1 MKIITKTSLLLLAL
15 IVSGYSFS
23 QTTEINGVIKS
34 KIFFDEGNYSFG
46 TAIDGRAGNTEVL
59 SRTGDV
65 YLSTTDFRTN
75 SLILKNGTGNV
86 GIGTATPQAKL
97 DVNGNIFTNGKLTIG
112 TIDPAKYG
120 NYALAVNGEAIF
132 TKATVKLYGNWPD
145 CVPSPGDNNSGTSGK
160 TTSIRAVRI
169 R

>member
-1 MKIITKTSLLLLAL
+1 M
-15 IVSGYSFS
+15 
-23 QTTEINGVIKS
+23 
-34 KIFFDEGNYSFG
+34 
-46 TAIDGRAGNTEVL
+46 DGRAGNTEVL
-59 SRTGDV
+59 SPSGDV

-75 SLILKNGTGNV
+75 SLILKNGTRNV
-86 GIGTATPQAKL
+86 GIGTSTPQAKL

-145 CVPSPGDNNSGTSGK
+145 YVFRQHYALQPLPELEAFIKANKHLPGIPSAANVEKNGIGPGGNQGPGK
-160 TTSIRAVRI
+160 RLL
-169 R
+169 